1 MKLVEFFAP
10 EEIDLDLEAST
21 KEEALQEL
29 VDLLDVGDSSE
40 ELYGLLK
47 KRENLGSTGIGKGVA
62 IPHCR
67 SLVVDRL
74 RVVYGRKEAGLGFG
88 AVDGKPVHHL
98 FLIVAG
104 RDLQPVPSR
113 SRKDRAVL
121 QEPAEPVA
129 TRRGAFRG
137 GLHEGA
143 GRGESLR
150 WPATSTA
157 PSIA

>member
-21 KEEALQEL
+21 KEEAPQEL

-98 FLIVAG
+98 FLIVAP
-104 RDLQPVPSR
+104 PVEISNQYLPVLGKIAQFCKNPQNLSR
-113 SRKDRAVL
+113 LDEVRSVEDFMKVL
-121 QEPAEPVA
+121 EEAN
-129 TRRGAFRG
+129 
-137 GLHEGA
+137 L
-143 GRGESLR
+143 
-150 WPATSTA
+150 
-157 PSIA
+157 

>member
-40 ELYGLLK
+40 ELYGLVK

-98 FLIVAG
+98 FLIVAP
-104 RDLQPVPSR
+104 PVEISNQYLPVLGKIAQFCKNPQNLSR
-113 SRKDRAVL
+113 LDEVRSVEDFMKVL
-121 QEPAEPVA
+121 EEAN
-129 TRRGAFRG
+129 
-137 GLHEGA
+137 L
-143 GRGESLR
+143 
-150 WPATSTA
+150 
-157 PSIA
+157 

>member
-10 EEIDLDLEAST
+10 EEIDLHLKAKT
-21 KEEALQEL
+21 KEDVLREM
-29 VDLLDVGDSSE
+29 VDLLEVGDKSE

-74 RVVYGRKEAGLGFG
+74 RVVYGRKQEGLSFG

-98 FLIVAG
+98 FLIVAP
-104 RDLQPVPSR
+104 PVEISNQYLPVLGKIAQFCKSPQNLSR
-113 SRKDRAVL
+113 LDEVGSVEDFIKVL
-121 QEPAEPVA
+121 EQASV
-129 TRRGAFRG
+129 
-137 GLHEGA
+137 
-143 GRGESLR
+143 
-150 WPATSTA
+150 
-157 PSIA
+157 